1 MRYVD
6 LENEK
11 LENKSNRL
19 KRGNTN
25 FGVKS
30 ERSFGKMILR
40 RWRGIALVC
49 LGLVFVLM
57 GWYVFVLAKSLNVK
71 AQDLIAVPGAAVDF
85 VTKKG
90 PQLENTDGR
99 TNVLLLGIGGEGH
112 EGPYLTDSIMVASAN
127 LETGEVVLLSLPRDI
142 WVSRARSK
150 INAVYAFA
158 RQKEVKSGLPSARSA
173 VEEILGI
180 PIHYAVRIDFDG
192 FRRAIDLL
200 GGLDVE
206 VARGFT
212 DRQYP
217 IEGKERD
224 TCGLSEIEVE
234 IPQAVSGIGLEALAE
249 GSEGLSKEVK
259 IVKEK
264 RWVDSTGVDKTDDPT
279 AFSCRYETISFSQ
292 GLMRMDG
299 KTALKFVRSRHGTN
313 NEGSDFARADRQQRV
328 ISAFKS
334 KVLSV
339 GTILNLSRVTSLI
352 EEFGS
357 SVEMDITLADYG
369 EFVKLARLTQ
379 GAEIRT
385 HTISAEGEEAL
396 LAVPPSREPYGG
408 AYVLVPKIGNW
419 SDVHAKVQEWL
430 ADQVMLSPSSTSPS
444 PPKL

>member
-6 LENEK
+6 LEHKK
-11 LENKSNRL
+11 LENKKNRL
-19 KRGNTN
+19 KKENTDFRIKSGNA
-25 FGVKS
+25 
-30 ERSFGKMILR
+30 FGKMILR
-40 RWRGIALVC
+40 RWKSIALVC
-49 LGLVFVLM
+49 LGLVFILI
-57 GWYVFVLAKSLNVK
+57 GWYGFVAAKSLNVK

-142 WVSRARSK
+142 WVSGARSK

-158 RQKEVKSGLPSARSA
+158 RQKDVKNGLPAARSA

-200 GGLDVE
+200 GGVDVE
-206 VARGFT
+206 VVRAFT

-224 TCGLSEIEVE
+224 TCGLSEVEMEV
-234 IPQAVSGIGLEALAE
+234 PQASPSVSPEASAE
-249 GSEGLSKEVK
+249 GKEGVPTEVK
-259 IVKEK
+259 VVKEK

-279 AFSCRYETISFSQ
+279 AFSCRYETISFSP
-292 GLMRMDG
+292 GLMTMDG

-334 KVLSV
+334 ELLSA
-339 GTILNLSRVTSLI
+339 GTILNPSRVTSLI
-352 EEFGS
+352 EEFGN

-369 EFVKLARLTQ
+369 EFVKLAQLTQ
-379 GAEIRT
+379 DAEIRT

-396 LAVPPSREPYGG
+396 LAVPPSRDPYGG
-408 AYVLVPKIGNW
+408 AYVLISKTGNW
-419 SDVHAKVQEWL
+419 SHVHAKVQEWL
-430 ADQVMLSPSSTSPS
+430 ADQTMLPSPSGSPS
-444 PPKL
+444 PSTL